1 MDPVTIIVTALAAGA
16 VDAFK
21 PAATEAVKD
30 AYGKLKST
38 LINKFGRDSDVGQAV
53 QKVEERPESEG
64 RKALLEEELTA
75 VKEKL
80 DVEPKLAQELL
91 KLTSYHANLTGDGT
105 IVQGQGNIVAGSGGV
120 AIGGDVQGGITMGD
134 TISGDYVQGDKVLG
148 DKIGSQINTAGGDY
162 VGGDNIKVGNI
173 SGSSGVAIGRGASAS
188 VSTTQQSRR
197 DVNYDAL
204 FAPLQSFV
212 AAQAPEISGKVNT
225 LKAQVS
231 LGESAND
238 DTVANLIQDI
248 VDAAPGAKP
257 LLIDLFAVPDIAA
270 EAGPTTKFVLSRL
283 K

>member
-30 AYGKLKST
+30 AYGKLKSM
-38 LINKFGRDSDVGQAV
+38 LINKFGRDSDVGEAV
-53 QKVEERPESEG
+53 QKVEDKPDSEG

-75 VKEKL
+75 VQDKL

-120 AIGGDVQGGITMGD
+120 SIGGNVSGGITMGD
-134 TISGDYVQGDKVLG
+134 QISGDYVQGDKVQG

-162 VGGDNIKVGNI
+162 TGGDNIKVGNI
-173 SGSSGVAIGRGASAS
+173 SGSSGVAIGRGARAK
-188 VSTTQQSRR
+188 VSTTQKSRR
-197 DVNYDAL
+197 DVDYDRL
-204 FAPLQSFV
+204 FVPLQTIV
-212 AAQAPEISGKVNT
+212 AAQAPEMSGKVNT
-225 LKAQVS
+225 LKTQVS

-238 DTVANLIQDI
+238 EIVANLIQDI
-248 VDAAPGAKP
+248 VDAAPGSKP
-257 LLIDLFAVPDIAA
+257 NVVELFTMPDIAA
-270 EAGPTTKFVLSRL
+270 AAGPTTKFVLNRL
-283 K
+283 